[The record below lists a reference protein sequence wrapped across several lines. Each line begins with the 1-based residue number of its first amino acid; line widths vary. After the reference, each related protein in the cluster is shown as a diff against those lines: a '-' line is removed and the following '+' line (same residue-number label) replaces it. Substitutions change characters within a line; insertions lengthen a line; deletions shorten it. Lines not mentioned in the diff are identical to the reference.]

1 MEATTAMLTA
11 VVTAMTAAVTT
22 ARDGY
27 LIVIGIAWES
37 KKLLRGL
44 DSGCCGLGTDPR
56 KSSLV

>member
-1 MEATTAMLTA
+1 MLTA

-27 LIVIGIAWES
+27 LIVMGIAWES